1 MARVARQSDGDDE
14 GGVGGVQSR
23 PMSRPLT
30 LSLALVLMTAALVAQ
45 QAPPQPT
52 SQPATAQQAQAPKA
66 PPASAIISPNNLRS
80 VWPSDD
86 RRSVWTSV
94 RKTTASP
101 WETPVRLLTIRGTV
115 RSLVFSPDGSKLAFE
130 NPRSMEGARGRGAG
144 TPPNPI
150 DTWGFIVVSD
160 IAKRTIA
167 YVDPQ
172 FSIDSEPVW
181 SADGRT
187 ISFMRKFGDMPSAR
201 LTKSVPEVRGWTP
214 PGPKAG
220 DQFSLASALAIPFVY
235 APAPSGDRRSL
246 AYVAREGTAR
256 NIYYMRLGAPAR
268 RIATFGGDDGHE
280 LNAVAVS
287 KTGGAVAFVRGDTSN
302 PTSLPDPPQAE
313 VWVVSS
319 RAGSMP
325 QRLGPGT
332 APRFSDDDA
341 RLEWTSANTR
351 YAATL
356 TWSGGTLVSVGKAEA
371 HPAAQPLAAELRGVR
386 SPDGKKIANR
396 AQAGVSIYDV
406 ATKSSWAVPNSAG
419 SEASLLWSPDSRYVA
434 FRKNATGLSGSGG
447 INGYRYN
454 GAPVASDPFSV
465 WVVDV
470 AASKSTEVFKAPKGM
485 GSVQSGPMFWSDDH
499 RLAFQWEGDG
509 WQHYY
514 SVPAEG
520 GELTLMTRGDGDVEF
535 VEQSQDR
542 KHLILTT
549 NIGDLGRRHIWIVD
563 FNGGTIAM
571 IRQGA
576 SSQWSPVELAD
587 GRLAYLEASHSMPP
601 TVMIRER
608 DGSTSAVGL
617 PKQALNSPASKFVEP
632 LLVDYPALDGQTA
645 YGQLFIPPKPSGC
658 GVIFAHGGIRRQ
670 MLPGFHYMDAY
681 THLYELNQYLVSR
694 GCVVLSVEYRSS
706 IMRGY
711 QFRHAPGW
719 GHAGAS
725 EMLDVAGGAKYLT
738 ARADVDATRGIGIH
752 GLSWGGYI
760 TAQALGRYPE
770 LFSVGFDMAGV
781 HTSTDAAGVPHSVMP
796 YLDYWKAPILLAQG
810 DDDRNVVF
818 TEGIKLTRELL
829 KRPHVELVQRVFPN
843 ETHDIYLTFEN
854 MVTIYQEGADFLL
867 KVVGRK

>member
-1 MARVARQSDGDDE
+1 MR
-14 GGVGGVQSR
+14 SR
-23 PMSRPLT
+23 SFT
-30 LSLALVLMTAALVAQ
+30 LSLTLILTTAALVAQ
-45 QAPPQPT
+45 QAPPT
-52 SQPATAQQAQAPKA
+52 APAAAQQAQAPKA
-66 PPASAIISPNNLRS
+66 PPASAVISPGGLRS
-80 VWPSDD
+80 AWPSDD
-86 RRSVWTSV
+86 GRSVWSAV
-94 RKTTASP
+94 RKTASSS
-101 WETPVRLLTIRGTV
+101 WDTPARLLTIRGTV
-115 RSLVFSPDGSKLAFE
+115 RNLVFSPDGSKLAFE
-130 NPRSMEGARGRGAG
+130 NPRAMDTGRGRGAG
-144 TPPNPI
+144 AAPNPL
-150 DTWGFIVVSD
+150 DTWAFIVVFD

-172 FSIDSEPVW
+172 FSIDSAPEW
-181 SADGRT
+181 SADGRG
-187 ISFMRKFGDMPSAR
+187 ISFMRKFGDLPAAK
-201 LTKSVPEVRGWTP
+201 LTKPVPEVRAWTP
-214 PGPKAG
+214 PGPKPG
-220 DQFSLASALAIPFVY
+220 DEFSLASALAIPFVY
-235 APAPSGDRRSL
+235 APVPSGDRRSI
-246 AYVAREGTAR
+246 AYVAREGTSR

-280 LNAVAVS
+280 LNALAVS

-302 PTSLPDPPQAE
+302 PTSLPDPPAAE
-313 VWVVSS
+313 VWIVST
-319 RAGSMP
+319 RAGAVP
-325 QRLGPGT
+325 QKLGPGLT
-332 APRFSDDDA
+332 PRFSDDDSS
-341 RLEWTSANTR
+341 LDWTSGNTWNTS
-351 YAATL
+351 AL
-356 TWSGGTLVSVGKAEA
+356 TWRDGNFVAAGKAGHLEVLQLPGTYSPDRNKVA
-371 HPAAQPLAAELRGVR
+371 NRTPAA
-386 SPDGKKIANR
+386 
-396 AQAGVSIYDV
+396 VSILDV
-406 ATKSSWAVPNSAG
+406 ASQKSWVVPNSAG
-419 SEASLLWSPDSRYVA
+419 AETRLIWSPDSRYVA

-470 AASKSTEVFKAPKGM
+470 QKSSSTEVFKAPKGM
-485 GSVQSGPMFWSDDH
+485 GSVQSGTMFWSDDH

-514 SVPAEG
+514 SVPAQG
-520 GELTLMTRGDGDVEF
+520 GDITLMTRGDGDVEF
-535 VEQSQDR
+535 VEQTRDR

-563 FNGGTIAM
+563 FSGGTIAM

-608 DGSTSAVGL
+608 DGSTAAAGL
-617 PKQALNSPASKFVEP
+617 PRQALNSPASRFVEP
-632 LLVDYPALDGQTA
+632 MLVDYPALDGKTA
-645 YGQLFIPPKPSGC
+645 FGQLFVPAKPSGC
-658 GVIFAHGGIRRQ
+658 GIVFAHGGIRRQ

-711 QFRHAPGW
+711 AFRHAPGW

-725 EMLDVAGGAKYLT
+725 EMLDVAGGAKYLM
-738 ARADVDATRGIGIH
+738 ARADVDETRGIGIH

-796 YLDYWKAPILLAQG
+796 FLDYWKAPMLLAQG

-829 KRPHVELVQRVFPN
+829 KRPHVQLVQRVFPN

-867 KVVGRK
+867 AKVGKR